1 MQISAGQ
8 GASHPRSLIPF
19 AGGSNSTSADASLV
33 ASPHSSR
40 RVHGE
45 LVAPIGYSPIVPS
58 W

>member
-19 AGGSNSTSADASLV
+19 AGGSNSTSADAS
-33 ASPHSSR
+33 SSR
-40 RVHGE
+40 WVHGE